1 MILRSSR
8 WNWSLL
14 VPCLCLCALPLAA
27 QQTSGMIS
35 GIVKDAQGA
44 VIPGAKVTLT
54 DQNQSS
60 TRDQTAGAE
69 GLFAFTP
76 LPPSTYT
83 VVVEAAGFKKY
94 EKKDIVLFANDR
106 VGLSDINLEVGALT
120 ETVLVEATATQLQT
134 ESADRGGVLAGQQ
147 LTDIAIQGRN
157 FMNLMALVPG

>member
-8 WNWSLL
+8 WSLSLL
-14 VPCLCLCALPLAA
+14 VLCLCLCALPLAA

-35 GIVKDAQGA
+35 GMVKDAQGA
-44 VIPGAKVTLT
+44 VIPGAKVTLI
-54 DQNQSS
+54 DQNQSAS
-60 TRDQTAGAE
+60 RDQTAGGE

-106 VGLSDINLEVGALT
+106 VGLTDINLEVGALT
-120 ETVLVEATATQLQT
+120 ETVLVQATAAQLQT

-147 LTDIAIQGRN
+147 LTDIAIQ
-157 FMNLMALVPG
+157 AAIS